1 MSNRFLVSLS
11 IAALAATSLAAC
23 AADPTASP
31 ALEEARAN
39 LPGEKAA
46 AQAIRTAYQQRDGR
60 AHRLASTAALA
71 RLKAMSRKE
80 LDQVLGV
87 YRQVVAEGGAAGLE
101 ALLASAVA
109 ELASRNQGGAALA
122 RAHLVALDA
131 LIGTIDGGPPHARA
145 ALARPRDPVIRF
157 VPVSVARAALSA
169 QMSGLVTD
177 LETAFDDSSCSDA
190 RLEEL
195 AARFGEETANR
206 LRALCEGGAT
216 ATPSQGGR
224 GNGWGGELSAFD
236 CLLDHE
242 PTRAERVGQLMNE
255 CMLSMDGDPDAN
267 PYTSGSTY
275 DMIYPDR
282 VEVYEEIDIPKPGV
296 AHTVTKDN
304 FDHKVRD
311 ITVVVDPVTGTGGT
325 VTTTYYNE
333 HEDEVLTT
341 EVHYDT
347 SGGAG
352 GVDQVTL
359 KDSKGKTTWTVKY
372 GKDKAGNTTVDVT
385 AYDENGNPIPEN
397 DQQMPGVDGWGQT
410 EECAAL
416 TLALV
421 EDRVGESL
429 ESDGID
435 PPPSVINPDPNA
447 EEVDAEEADC
457 LGLTGGMI
465 VDDSF
470 ECMDALVSCDV
481 ADVVDSSC
489 SCKGPELLL
498 APERQCSLFMDC
510 GDAATVDEDGVCT
523 CANQDEEFVDDGF
536 GGDPM
541 PGPGPDPGGD

>member
-1 MSNRFLVSLS
+1 MTRRFLVSLS
-11 IAALAATSLAAC
+11 MAALAAASLAAC
-23 AADPTASP
+23 AADPAASP
-31 ALEEARAN
+31 ALEDARAN

-109 ELASRNQGGAALA
+109 ELASRNQGGADLA

-145 ALARPRDPVIRF
+145 ALARPHDPVIRF

-177 LETAFDDSSCSDA
+177 LETAFDDGSCSDA

-195 AARFGEETANR
+195 AARFGQETADR

-216 ATPSQGGR
+216 ATPSAGGR
-224 GNGWGGELSAFD
+224 GNGWGGALSAFD

-242 PTRAERVGQLMNE
+242 PTRAERVGQLMQE

-267 PYTSGSTY
+267 PYADGNVFRELLPLRREES
-275 DMIYPDR
+275 R
-282 VEVYEEIDIPKPGV
+282 EVSNLEGGDILVK
-296 AHTVTKDN
+296 T
-304 FDHKVRD
+304 FDISYIKVRE
-311 ITVVVDPVTGTGGT
+311 ITMK
-325 VTTTYYNE
+325 E
-333 HEDEVLTT
+333 HEDGDVSIKTDYFNGQDEKVFGSEVRFDPATD
-341 EVHYDT
+341 EVE
-347 SGGAG
+347 
-352 GVDQVTL
+352 QVTL
-359 KDSKGKTTWTVKY
+359 TDSTGKTTWTVKY
-372 GKDKAGNTTVDVT
+372 GKDKNGNTTVDVT
-385 AYDENGNPIPEN
+385 AYDENGNPIPES
-397 DQQMPGVDGWGQT
+397 QEQMPGVDGWGQT

-416 TLALV
+416 TLALI
-421 EDRVGESL
+421 EDRVDESL
-429 ESDGID
+429 EGDGID

-447 EEVDAEEADC
+447 DEVDAEEADC
-457 LGLTGGMI
+457 LGLTGGML

-481 ADVVDSSC
+481 AEVVDSSC

-498 APERQCSLFMDC
+498 APDRQCSLFMDC

-523 CANQDEEFVDDGF
+523 CANPDEEFVDDGF
-536 GGDPM
+536 GGDPI
-541 PGPGPDPGGD
+541 PGPGPDPGD